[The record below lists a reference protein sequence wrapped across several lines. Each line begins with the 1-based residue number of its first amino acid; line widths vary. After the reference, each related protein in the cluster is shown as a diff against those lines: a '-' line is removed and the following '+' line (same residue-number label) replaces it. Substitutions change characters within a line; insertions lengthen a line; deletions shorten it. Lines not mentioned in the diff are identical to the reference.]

1 MDIVYIHRFTVADLN
16 PRTINIIQ
24 RVYKKDFE
32 LFGYSLA
39 PEDSKNGPVMA
50 VLDIAPVSEASTSD
64 TTENV
69 DKEDKKR
76 DSTETSV
83 TAAEVNGAEMTGAS
97 DDTGTKVSSDEDK
110 PSKKQKV

>member
-1 MDIVYIHRFTVADLN
+1 M
-16 PRTINIIQ
+16 
-24 RVYKKDFE
+24 YKKDFE

-50 VLDIAPVSEASTSD
+50 VLDVALASEASTSD
-64 TTENV
+64 VTENV
-69 DKEDKKR
+69 EKEDKKR

-83 TAAEVNGAEMTGAS
+83 TTAEVNVGEVAG
-97 DDTGTKVSSDEDK
+97 VSSDEDK